1 MKKSTLLSLLT
12 AGAVIATSAGTFAA
26 WDQTTVTSTG
36 DLKIDKP
43 VTVTAT
49 NLKLNREN
57 GLSEN
62 APTYKGTVT
71 VSAKD
76 LPSSVTSANYE
87 ITYVAKA
94 YLADDDT
101 KATVNGVTATA
112 IEKEPVTELGQDHT
126 VEVTVNTT
134 EDAKTIADGTTALKV
149 DVTATLQEKSS
160 PSIE

>member
-36 DLKIDKP
+36 NLKIDKP

-49 NLKLNREN
+49 NLVLTWED

-76 LPSSVTSANYE
+76 LPSNVTSENYE

-94 YLADDDT
+94 YRADDDT
-101 KATVNGVTATA
+101 KAAVDGVTAKASETGS
-112 IEKEPVTELGQDHT
+112 VTQLGQDHT

-149 DVTATLQEKSS
+149 DVTATLQKKTS
-160 PSIE
+160 PSVE